1 MEREKQK
8 RPAIK
13 KRAAYLCNV
22 KLLLLVLVVLGHSM
36 EQVGM
41 KGNLLYRLIYLFH
54 MPLFAFVSGLH
65 LKTVKS
71 CLRQA
76 RTVLLF
82 YLLIQ
87 GALTLAGRGKTLAVP
102 YWHLWYLLSLFWWAL
117 LCGGCSV
124 VLKKKAK
131 RWEVILLVTSIA
143 AALGC
148 GLLPTGRELSLS
160 RTVVFFPYV
169 LLGMLCPV
177 GLQDGPDRR
186 TRQGLAAASLF
197 GVLPIC
203 IVLREVP
210 YAFLYH
216 AEGYRNYHMGLAEC
230 MLLRLLCFAAGVSL
244 GALVLALIP
253 ARRFPFTKFG
263 GDTLPTYLLH
273 VCFLPL
279 LKVLC
284 PEAGITAL
292 TVFSLTL
299 VCLLWELF
307 RWARPPYAI
316 VQEQAVT
323 FPLTKPRFP
332 FIMKAT
338 TGQGALRGGDSH
350 AGTHWNGGT
359 QHEGDQ
365 NPPDS
370 EPGRDGTK
378 QHRY

>member
-8 RPAIK
+8 RPVIK

-22 KLLLLVLVVLGHSM
+22 KLFLLVLVVLGHSM

-76 RTVLLF
+76 RTALLL

-87 GALTLAGRGKTLAVP
+87 GALTLAGKGKTLTVP
-102 YWHLWYLLSLFWWAL
+102 YWHLWYLLSLCWWSL
-117 LCGGCSV
+117 LCGVCSV

-131 RWEVILLVTSIA
+131 SWEVILLVTSVA

-148 GLLPTGRELSLS
+148 GLLPMGRTLSLS

-186 TRQGLAAASLF
+186 TRQGLAAASLL
-197 GVLPIC
+197 GVLPVC

-210 YAFLYH
+210 YAFLYQ
-216 AEGYRNYHMGLAEC
+216 AEGYRHYHMGLAEGI
-230 MLLRLLCFAAGVSL
+230 LLRLLCFAAAVSL
-244 GALVLALIP
+244 GALALALIP
-253 ARRFPFTKFG
+253 AKRFPFTKLG

-273 VCFLPL
+273 VCFLLL
-279 LKVLC
+279 LKVLW
-284 PEAGITAL
+284 PEAGIAEL
-292 TVFSLTL
+292 TLFSVAL

-323 FPLTKPRFP
+323 FPLTKLGFP
-332 FIMKAT
+332 FIMEAMT
-338 TGQGALRGGDSH
+338 WQGGNSH
-350 AGTHWNGGT
+350 AGTNRSGGT
-359 QHEGDQ
+359 QHEGDKHQ
-365 NPPDS
+365 PDP
-370 EPGRDGTK
+370 EPGRDGAQ